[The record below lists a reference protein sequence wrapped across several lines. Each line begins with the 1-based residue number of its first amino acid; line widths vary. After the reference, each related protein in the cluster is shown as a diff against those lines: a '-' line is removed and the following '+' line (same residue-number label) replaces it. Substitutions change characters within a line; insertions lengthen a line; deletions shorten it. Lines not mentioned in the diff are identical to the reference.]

1 MIQEPKRKK
10 AVILGSTGSVGE
22 NAVRVAL
29 HLADEL
35 EVVGLAAGRNYSRLA
50 EQAQALGCKK
60 LVISDPLLEASLK
73 ALLPSDVQV
82 MSGASAL
89 IELVSSDDVD
99 IVLCSIVGTGGLMP
113 VMEAIRHGKDI
124 ALASKEVLVM
134 AGSQVMKAV
143 RSHNVKMLPVDSE
156 HSAVFQCL
164 DGRERGSAALSRIIL
179 TASGGAFRKFSA
191 EQLRNVT
198 YEMALAHPTWSMGPK
213 ITVDSATLMNKAL
226 EIIEAHWLF
235 DMQGDKIEALI
246 HPQSVIHSMVEFID
260 GTILAQMSVPDMR
273 FPIQYAL
280 TYPAKRPGGLEPLD
294 FCRYG
299 SLSFEK
305 PDRNRFPSL
314 DFAYEAMRVGSV
326 MPAVMNAA
334 NEVAVDRFRQ
344 SQIKFTEIWTVISK
358 TMEYFAGREKSDSI
372 DAVIQA
378 DFEARQYAVKLS
390 I

>member
-1 MIQEPKRKK
+1 MRQENKRKK
-10 AVILGSTGSVGE
+10 VVILGSTGSVGE
-22 NAVRVAL
+22 NAVRVAM
-29 HLADEL
+29 HLSAEL

-50 EQAQALGCKK
+50 EQAQALGAKR
-60 LVISDPLLEASLK
+60 LVISDSKLEGDLK
-73 ALLPSDVQV
+73 SLLPSDCQV
-82 MSGASAL
+82 ASGASAL
-89 IELVSSDDVD
+89 LDLVRAEDVD
-99 IVLCSIVGTGGLMP
+99 IVLCAIVGTGGLMP
-113 VMEAIRHGKDI
+113 VLEAINHSKDI

-143 RSHNVKMLPVDSE
+143 EARNVRMLPVDSE

-164 DGRERGSAALSRIIL
+164 DGRKKDAAALSRIIL

-235 DMQGDKIEALI
+235 DMPGDKIEALI
-246 HPQSVIHSMVEFID
+246 HPQSIIHSMVEFID

-294 FCRYG
+294 FCRYA
-299 SLSFEK
+299 SLSFEQV
-305 PDRNRFPSL
+305 DRSRFPAL
-314 DFAYEAMRVGSV
+314 DFSYEAMRAAGV

-334 NEVAVDRFRQ
+334 NEVAVERFRK
-344 SQIKFTEIWTVISK
+344 SEIKFTEIWTVISK
-358 TMEYFAGREKSDSI
+358 TMDYFAGREKSDSI
-372 DAVIQA
+372 EAVIQA
-378 DFEARQYAVKLS
+378 DFEARQYAAKLKL
-390 I
+390 